1 MTCHQFPR
9 GHLTQINE
17 YGRGHKAQLPGF
29 MCAAVQSRLS
39 VWSAEGTRR
48 VSETEETERLRKTP
62 SWSPSEENSTSCVC
76 ASHCSPSPSAR
87 RVTKTS
93 CELLLQTPRPNNEK
107 GRRVWYSTGRGREG
121 DKGVTHTHALCKQKH
136 RYRCTWGHT
145 HAQTGHVHMR
155 SERRWLHERGEG
167 QRPQQDRHQTRTHD
181 LRVSSSQQE
190 SHSTKPH
197 WMQTAL
203 KFPQLERLA
212 TTSLSDYEKCSIC
225 LHRRSAPSS
234 PLLSGPEQHMN
245 SAERTKTP
253 DLLFLHERKRM
264 WGLSLARSRSPSPA
278 RQTNRQKQLTERMS
292 RPPACVCLPHQE
304 PQTGPSLCPS
314 VALEVASGRCCS
326 YVFRGIR
333 CLKRGIPP
341 VLFEIL
347 IYVFK
352 IVLNV
357 ASVEFEQSLFDMSE
371 WCDSTVVS
379 SHLVDCSFMGYF

>member
-1 MTCHQFPR
+1 
-9 GHLTQINE
+9 
-17 YGRGHKAQLPGF
+17 
-29 MCAAVQSRLS
+29 
-39 VWSAEGTRR
+39 
-48 VSETEETERLRKTP
+48 
-62 SWSPSEENSTSCVC
+62 
-76 ASHCSPSPSAR
+76 
-87 RVTKTS
+87 
-93 CELLLQTPRPNNEK
+93 
-107 GRRVWYSTGRGREG
+107 
-121 DKGVTHTHALCKQKH
+121 
-136 RYRCTWGHT
+136 
-145 HAQTGHVHMR
+145 
-155 SERRWLHERGEG
+155 
-167 QRPQQDRHQTRTHD
+167 
-181 LRVSSSQQE
+181 
-190 SHSTKPH
+190 
-197 WMQTAL
+197 MQTAL

-304 PQTGPSLCPS
+304 PQTGPSLGLS

-357 ASVEFEQSLFDMSE
+357 ASVEFERSVFDMSE
-371 WCDSTVVS
+371 
-379 SHLVDCSFMGYF
+379 

>member
-121 DKGVTHTHALCKQKH
+121 DKGVTHTHALCKQKR

-155 SERRWLHERGEG
+155 SERRWLHEKGEG

-181 LRVSSSQQE
+181 LRASSSQQV

-203 KFPQLERLA
+203 MFPQLERLA

-292 RPPACVCLPHQE
+292 RPPACVCVCAHIASSGATDGTFTVHLWLLKWRQD
-304 PQTGPSLCPS
+304 G
-314 VALEVASGRCCS
+314 VAPTCSGEFDVWNGAFHLSYLKFLYMCS
-326 YVFRGIR
+326 
-333 CLKRGIPP
+333 K
-341 VLFEIL
+341 LF
-347 IYVFK
+347 
-352 IVLNV
+352 
-357 ASVEFEQSLFDMSE
+357 
-371 WCDSTVVS
+371 
-379 SHLVDCSFMGYF
+379 